1 MNLLRHKAS
10 IVDWNSFV
18 DDNIDIYA
26 EYINST
32 ILSVANKCNGNTRI
46 TVHPSDLA
54 WITSEL
60 KINHM
65 QK

>member
-26 EYINST
+26 EYINFT
-32 ILSVANKCNGNTRI
+32 ILSVAKKNAIEIHVSQFILQILLG
-46 TVHPSDLA
+46 SLL
-54 WITSEL
+54 SL
-60 KINHM
+60 K
-65 QK
+65 